1 MTFTWVFVIAYV
13 AVQLFVGYWASKR
26 IHNEKDFLIAG
37 RSFGT
42 GLIGF
47 SLFAT
52 WFGAETIMGSS
63 AAVAEQG
70 LAGSR
75 ADPFGY
81 TICLLLIAL
90 LLAYQ
95 LRARA
100 FVTVGDFYRQ
110 RYGRGVEI
118 VAIVVMIPTSII
130 WGSAQLLALGQ
141 VITVMTDVNLEAAL
155 IVATIVV
162 VAYTMMGGMFSD
174 VWMDVIQSVIIVVGL
189 SILLTFVFQV
199 AGGIGPAFDKIRPE
213 QLTFVAPDETF
224 LARMDTWMVAVLGTV
239 VSQEAMARLLAT
251 RTPSIAR
258 RAAFLAAG
266 IYFVIG
272 LIPVLIGLIGNHLGL
287 TLETR
292 DQFLPELA
300 AQILPPVLLV
310 LFMGALVAAILSTV
324 DGTFLTVSSL
334 LEHNIVSPLAPN
346 LKDMQ
351 RVWVARMIVAVSG
364 TIAYFIATGGENIYA
379 LVQLSSSFG
388 TAGVLITV
396 LFGLWL
402 GIGGP
407 ITGFCTLLVGASI
420 TSFLGDWL
428 QLEAP
433 FITAVLAS
441 AVTFLVLGVIE
452 KRLRPPQPRPA

>member
-1 MTFTWVFVIAYV
+1 MTFTWVFVIGYV
-13 AVQLFVGYWASKR
+13 AVQLFVGYWASRR
-26 IHNEKDFLIAG
+26 IHDEKDFLVAG
-37 RSFGT
+37 RSFGA
-42 GLIGF
+42 GVVSL

-81 TICLLLIAL
+81 TVCLILIAL

-100 FVTVGDFYRQ
+100 YITVGDFYRQ
-110 RYGRGVEI
+110 RYGRAVEI
-118 VAIVVMIPTSII
+118 IAIIVMVPTSII

-141 VITVMTDVNLEAAL
+141 VITVMTNVHLETAL
-155 IVATIVV
+155 IVATVIV

-174 VWMDVIQSVIIVVGL
+174 VWMDVIQSCIIVIGL
-189 SILLTFVFQV
+189 SVLLYFVLQA
-199 AGGIGPAFDKIRPE
+199 AGGIGPAFAKIQPQ
-213 QLTFVAPDETF
+213 QLSFVAADETF
-224 LARMDTWMVAVLGTV
+224 LQRMDTWMVAVLGTV

-258 RAAFLAAG
+258 RAAFMAAA

-272 LIPVLIGLIGNHLGL
+272 LIPVLIGLIGTHLGL

-292 DQFLPELA
+292 DQFLPLLA
-300 AQILPPVLLV
+300 QQIMPPVLLV

-334 LEHNIVSPLAPN
+334 LEHNIVSPLAPG
-346 LKDMQ
+346 LREMQ
-351 RVWVARMIVAVSG
+351 RVWVARSIIAVTG
-364 TIAYFIATGGENIYA
+364 VIAYVIATGGDNIYA

-396 LFGLWL
+396 LFGLWTGL
-402 GIGGP
+402 GGP
-407 ITGFCTLLVGASI
+407 VTGMATLFVGASI
-420 TSFLGDWL
+420 TSFFGDWL
-428 QLEAP
+428 ELEAP
-433 FITAVLAS
+433 FITAVLMS
-441 AVTFLVLGVIE
+441 AATFIVVGTIE
-452 KRLRPPQPRPA
+452 KAMKTQARAVS